1 MRRKDPQV
9 NGRSAQNPP
18 VGFPFLQSGSI
29 RAGFMTETAAPSPLR
44 TEIGATLRLA
54 GPLALANLLQMAV
67 YASDVIFVARL
78 GQDALAASSLAV
90 SIFMLVNWGLL
101 GLTGA
106 AAPLIAAELGHKT
119 HSVREVRRTMR
130 MALWLSLLCAAV
142 GMIVCQFGEVLML
155 ATGQD
160 PAISAAAQ
168 QFLTILSLAL
178 PFMIMSNVL
187 RTFVST
193 MGRPIFAT
201 LITALAIGVNVLGNF
216 ALVFGKFGFPA
227 LGLPGSALS
236 SLITAVITL
245 LAYVIVIQTD
255 RRMRRTYIWGRFWRP
270 EWKRLKTMVRLGIP
284 IALTV
289 MAEGGLFGSAA
300 YLMGNLGAA
309 QLAAHTIALQIAAAF
324 FQIPYGIGQAATIR
338 VGYHYGAGDRQGIA
352 RAGIAVFGVCLIAQV
367 IAIAAMVGAPRFI
380 ISAYVD
386 PDAPANAAV
395 VAFALQYLVIAAAFQ
410 LADGVQTVAAGALRG
425 LQDTKWPMI
434 IALAGYWLVG
444 FVVAAWLGLWT
455 PLAGIGVWIG
465 LMAGLVVVAVLL
477 TWRWWRRD
485 ALGLVRA

>member
-1 MRRKDPQV
+1 M
-9 NGRSAQNPP
+9 AQT
-18 VGFPFLQSGSI
+18 G
-29 RAGFMTETAAPSPLR
+29 TPSPMR
-44 TEIGATLRLA
+44 AEIGATLRLA

-78 GQDALAASSLAV
+78 GQEALAASSLAV

-106 AAPLIAAELGHKT
+106 AAPLIAAELGHKR

-142 GMIVCQFGEVLML
+142 GMVVCQFGHAIML

-160 PAISAAAQ
+160 PKIAAMAQ
-168 QFLTILSLAL
+168 EFLTILSFAL
-178 PFMIMSNVL
+178 LPMIVGNVL

-193 MGRPIFAT
+193 MGKPVFAT
-201 LITALAIGVNVLGNF
+201 LITALAILVNVIGNF
-216 ALVFGKFGFPA
+216 ALVFGHFGFPA

-236 SLITAVITL
+236 SLITAVITM
-245 LAYVIVIQTD
+245 LAYIVVIQTD
-255 RRMRRTYIWGRFWRP
+255 RRMRRTHIWGRIWRP
-270 EWKRLKTMVRLGIP
+270 EWSRLKTMVRLGIP

-309 QLAAHTIALQIAAAF
+309 ELAAHTIALQVAAAF

-338 VGYHYGAGDRQGIA
+338 VGYHYGAGDRQGVA
-352 RAGIAVFGVCLIAQV
+352 RAGLAVFGVCLAAQV
-367 IAIAAMVGAPRFI
+367 IAIAAMLGAPRLI

-386 PDAPANAAV
+386 PDAAENAQV

-410 LADGVQTVAAGALRG
+410 LFDGVQTVAAGALRG

-434 IALAGYWLVG
+434 IALSGYWLVG
-444 FVVAAWLGLWT
+444 FAVAAWLGLGT
-455 PLAGIGVWIG
+455 PLEGVGVWIG
-465 LMAGLVVVAVLL
+465 LMAGLVVVAALL
-477 TWRWWRRD
+477 GWRWWRRER
-485 ALGLVRA
+485 LGLVPA

>member
-1 MRRKDPQV
+1 MEPR
-9 NGRSAQNPP
+9 
-18 VGFPFLQSGSI
+18 I
-29 RAGFMTETAAPSPLR
+29 APSPLR
-44 TEIGATLRLA
+44 TEFGATLRLA

-67 YASDVIFVARL
+67 YACDVIFVARL

-90 SIFMLVNWGLL
+90 SIFMLINWGLL

-106 AAPLIAAELGHKT
+106 AAPLIAAELGHKA

-142 GMIVCQFGEVLML
+142 GLVVCQFGEAIML

-160 PAISAAAQ
+160 PKIAAAAQ
-168 QFLTILSLAL
+168 QFLSILSIAL
-178 PFMIMSNVL
+178 LPMIVSNVL
-187 RTFVST
+187 RTFVSA
-193 MGRPIFAT
+193 MGKPVFAT

-216 ALVFGKFGFPA
+216 ALVFGSFGFPA

-236 SLITAVITL
+236 SLITAVVTM
-245 LAYVIVIQTD
+245 LAYIVVIQTD

-309 QLAAHTIALQIAAAF
+309 ELAAHTIALQVAAAF

-338 VGYHYGAGDRQGIA
+338 VGYHYGAGDRAGIA
-352 RAGIAVFGVCLIAQV
+352 RAGIAVFAVCLLAQA

-380 ISAYVD
+380 ISAYID

-395 VAFALQYLVIAAAFQ
+395 TALALQYLVIAAAFQ

-425 LQDTKWPMI
+425 LQDTKWPSV
-434 IALAGYWLVG
+434 IALGGYWLVG

-455 PLAGIGVWIG
+455 PLEGIGVWIG
-465 LMAGLVVVAVLL
+465 LMAGLVVVAILL
-477 TWRWWRRD
+477 SWRWWRR
-485 ALGLVRA
+485 ARLGLLPG

>member
-1 MRRKDPQV
+1 M
-9 NGRSAQNPP
+9 A
-18 VGFPFLQSGSI
+18 
-29 RAGFMTETAAPSPLR
+29 ETTAPSPMR
-44 TEIGATLRLA
+44 AEIGATLRLA

-106 AAPLIAAELGHKT
+106 AAPLIAAELGHKR

-130 MALWLSLLCAAV
+130 MALWLSVLCAAV
-142 GMIVCQFGEVLML
+142 GMVVCMFGETIML

-160 PAISAAAQ
+160 PRISAMAQ

-178 PFMIMSNVL
+178 LPMIVSNVL

-193 MGRPIFAT
+193 MGKPFLAT
-201 LITALAIGVNVLGNF
+201 LITALAILVNVLGNF
-216 ALVFGKFGFPA
+216 ALVFGYFGFPA

-236 SLITAVITL
+236 SLITATVTL
-245 LAYVIVIQTD
+245 IAYVLVIQSD

-300 YLMGNLGAA
+300 YLMGNIGAA
-309 QLAAHTIALQIAAAF
+309 ELAAHTIALQVAAAF

-338 VGYHYGAGDRQGIA
+338 VGYHYGAGDREGVR
-352 RAGIAVFGVCLIAQV
+352 RAGLAVFGVCLIAQV
-367 IAIAAMVGAPRFI
+367 FAIAAMLGAPRLI

-386 PDAPANAAV
+386 PDLPENAAV
-395 VAFALQYLVIAAAFQ
+395 VAFALQFLVIAAAFQ

-455 PLAGIGVWIG
+455 PLAGMGVWTG
-465 LMAGLVVVAVLL
+465 LMAGLVVVALLL
-477 TWRWWRRD
+477 TWRWWRREK
-485 ALGLVRA
+485 LGLVPA

>member
-1 MRRKDPQV
+1 MR
-9 NGRSAQNPP
+9 A
-18 VGFPFLQSGSI
+18 
-29 RAGFMTETAAPSPLR
+29 
-44 TEIGATLRLA
+44 EIGATLRLA

-106 AAPLIAAELGHKT
+106 AAPLIAAELGHKA

-130 MALWLSLLCAAV
+130 MALWLSALCAAV
-142 GMIVCQFGEVLML
+142 GMVVCQFGETIML

-160 PAISAAAQ
+160 PMISAMAQ
-168 QFLTILSLAL
+168 QFLTILSFAL
-178 PFMIMSNVL
+178 LPMIVGNVL

-193 MGRPIFAT
+193 MGKPFFAT

-216 ALVFGKFGFPA
+216 ALVFGYFGFPA

-236 SLITAVITL
+236 SLITATVTL
-245 LAYVIVIQTD
+245 LAYLLVIQSD

-300 YLMGNLGAA
+300 YLMGNIGAA
-309 QLAAHTIALQIAAAF
+309 QLAAHTIALQVAAAF

-338 VGYHYGAGDRQGIA
+338 VGYHYGAGDRDGVR
-352 RAGIAVFGVCLIAQV
+352 RAGLAVFGVCLIAQV
-367 IAIAAMVGAPRFI
+367 FAIAAMLGAPRLI

-386 PDAPANAAV
+386 PDLPENAAV
-395 VAFALQYLVIAAAFQ
+395 VAFALQFLVIAAAFQ
-410 LADGVQTVAAGALRG
+410 MADGVQTVAAGALRG

-455 PLAGIGVWIG
+455 PLAGIGVWTG
-465 LMAGLVVVAVLL
+465 LMAGLVVVALLL
-477 TWRWWRRD
+477 TWRWWRRER
-485 ALGLVRA
+485 LGLVPA

>member
-1 MRRKDPQV
+1 MSEP
-9 NGRSAQNPP
+9 AP
-18 VGFPFLQSGSI
+18 
-29 RAGFMTETAAPSPLR
+29 PSPLR

-54 GPLALANLLQMAV
+54 APLALANLLQMAV

-90 SIFMLVNWGLL
+90 SIFMLINWGLL

-106 AAPLIAAELGHKT
+106 AAPLIAAELGRKQ

-130 MALWLSLLCAAV
+130 MALWLSLLCAVV
-142 GMIVCQFGEVLML
+142 GMVVCQFGQTIML

-160 PAISAAAQ
+160 PTISAVAQ
-168 QFLTILSLAL
+168 EFLTILSLAL

-201 LITALAIGVNVLGNF
+201 MITALAIGVNVLGNY
-216 ALVFGKFGFPA
+216 ALVFGNFGFPA

-236 SLITAVITL
+236 SLVTAIVTMI
-245 LAYVIVIQTD
+245 AYIVVIQTD
-255 RRMRRTYIWGRFWRP
+255 RRMRRCYIWGRLWRP

-284 IALTV
+284 IALTI

-300 YLMGNLGAA
+300 YLMGNIGAA
-309 QLAAHTIALQIAAAF
+309 ELAAHTIALQVAAAF

-338 VGYHYGAGDRQGIA
+338 IGYHYGAGDHQGVA

-367 IAIAAMVGAPRFI
+367 LAVAAMVGAPRFI

-386 PDAPANAAV
+386 PDLPENAAV
-395 VAFALQYLVIAAAFQ
+395 VAFALQFLVIAAAFQ
-410 LADGVQTVAAGALRG
+410 LADGIQTVASGALRG

-465 LMAGLVVVAVLL
+465 LMAGLVVVAILL
-477 TWRWWRRD
+477 TWRWWRRE

>member
-1 MRRKDPQV
+1 MEPR
-9 NGRSAQNPP
+9 
-18 VGFPFLQSGSI
+18 I
-29 RAGFMTETAAPSPLR
+29 APSPLR
-44 TEIGATLRLA
+44 TEFGATLRLA

-90 SIFMLVNWGLL
+90 SIFMLINWGLL

-106 AAPLIAAELGHKT
+106 AAPLIAAELGHKA

-142 GMIVCQFGEVLML
+142 GLVVCQFGEAIML

-160 PAISAAAQ
+160 SKIAAAAQ
-168 QFLTILSLAL
+168 QFLSILSIAL
-178 PFMIMSNVL
+178 PPMIVSNVL
-187 RTFVST
+187 RTFVSA
-193 MGRPIFAT
+193 MGKPVFAT

-216 ALVFGKFGFPA
+216 ALVFGYFGFPA

-236 SLITAVITL
+236 SLITAVVTM
-245 LAYVIVIQTD
+245 LAYIAVIQTD

-309 QLAAHTIALQIAAAF
+309 QLAAHTIALQVAAVF

-338 VGYHYGAGDRQGIA
+338 VGYHYGAGDRAGIA
-352 RAGIAVFGVCLIAQV
+352 RAGIAVFGVCLLAQA

-380 ISAYVD
+380 ISAYID

-395 VAFALQYLVIAAAFQ
+395 TALALDYLAIAAAFQ

-425 LQDTKWPMI
+425 LQDTKWPSV

-444 FVVAAWLGLWT
+444 FAVAAWLGLWT
-455 PLAGIGVWIG
+455 PLEGIGVWIG
-465 LMAGLVVVAVLL
+465 LMAGLVVVALL
-477 TWRWWRRD
+477 LSWRWWQRER
-485 ALGLVRA
+485 LGLLPG

>member
-1 MRRKDPQV
+1 M
-9 NGRSAQNPP
+9 A
-18 VGFPFLQSGSI
+18 
-29 RAGFMTETAAPSPLR
+29 ETTAPSPMR
-44 TEIGATLRLA
+44 AEIGATLRLA

-106 AAPLIAAELGHKT
+106 AAPLIAAELGHKR

-130 MALWLSLLCAAV
+130 MALWLSVLCAAV
-142 GMIVCQFGEVLML
+142 GMVVCMFGETIML

-160 PAISAAAQ
+160 PRISAMAQ

-178 PFMIMSNVL
+178 LPMIVSNVL

-193 MGRPIFAT
+193 MGKPFLAT
-201 LITALAIGVNVLGNF
+201 LITALAILVNVLGNF
-216 ALVFGKFGFPA
+216 TLVFGYFGFPA

-236 SLITAVITL
+236 SLITATVTL
-245 LAYVIVIQTD
+245 IAYVLVIQSD

-300 YLMGNLGAA
+300 YLMGNIGAA
-309 QLAAHTIALQIAAAF
+309 ELAAHTIALQVAAAF

-338 VGYHYGAGDRQGIA
+338 VGYHYGAGDREGVR
-352 RAGIAVFGVCLIAQV
+352 RAGLAVFGVCLIAQV
-367 IAIAAMVGAPRFI
+367 FAIAAMLGAPRLI

-386 PDAPANAAV
+386 PDLPENAAV
-395 VAFALQYLVIAAAFQ
+395 VAFALQFLVIAAAFQ

-455 PLAGIGVWIG
+455 PLAGMGVWTG
-465 LMAGLVVVAVLL
+465 LMAGLVVVALLL
-477 TWRWWRRD
+477 TWRWWRREK
-485 ALGLVRA
+485 LGLVPA

>member
-1 MRRKDPQV
+1 MERTV
-9 NGRSAQNPP
+9 
-18 VGFPFLQSGSI
+18 
-29 RAGFMTETAAPSPLR
+29 APSPLR
-44 TEIGATLRLA
+44 AEFGETLRLA

-106 AAPLIAAELGHKT
+106 AAPLIAAELGHKS
-119 HSVREVRRTMR
+119 HSVREVRRTLR
-130 MALWLSLLCAAV
+130 MALWLSAFCAAV
-142 GMIVCQFGEVLML
+142 GMVVCQFGETLML

-160 PAISAAAQ
+160 PAISAKAQ
-168 QFLTILSLAL
+168 QFLTILSFAL
-178 PFMIMSNVL
+178 LPMIVGNVL
-187 RTFVST
+187 RTFVSA
-193 MGRPIFAT
+193 MGKPVFAT
-201 LITALAIGVNVLGNF
+201 LITALAILVNVLGNF
-216 ALVFGKFGFPA
+216 ALVFGYFGFPA
-227 LGLPGSALS
+227 LGLPGSAIS
-236 SLITAVITL
+236 SLITATVTL
-245 LAYVIVIQTD
+245 LAYMAVIQSD

-270 EWKRLKTMVRLGIP
+270 EWQRLKTMVRLGIP

-300 YLMGNLGAA
+300 YLMGNIGAA
-309 QLAAHTIALQIAAAF
+309 ELAAHTIALQVAAAF

-338 VGYHYGAGDRQGIA
+338 VGYHYGAGDRQGITH
-352 RAGIAVFGVCLIAQV
+352 AGIAVFTVCLLAQAF
-367 IAIAAMVGAPRFI
+367 AIAAMVGAPRFI
-380 ISAYVD
+380 ISAYID
-386 PDAPANAAV
+386 PDAPGNTAV
-395 VAFALQYLVIAAAFQ
+395 TALALQYLVIAAAFQ

-425 LQDTKWPMI
+425 LQDTKWPSV

-465 LMAGLVVVAVLL
+465 LAVGLIIVAILL
-477 TWRWWRRD
+477 AWRWWRRET
-485 ALGLVRA
+485 LGLLPG